1 MSRNTRYQVD
11 PQALSELRQ
20 LADHRRRISPV
31 TWRARIVLAYFEGE
45 QYVEIARRLGCSE
58 HTIARWIKRFRA
70 EGVAGLQTRSRER
83 RGTGRRQK
91 LLAVF
96 LPDTVHQ
103 SPRALGLA
111 RDRWTL
117 QSLQDLCLEQ
127 TGERPS
133 LESIRRA
140 LKRFGYSWK
149 RAKRTVTSPDPDYE
163 RKKRQ

>member
-1 MSRNTRYQVD
+1 MQQDARQID

-20 LADHRRRISPV
+20 LADHRRRISQV
-31 TWRARIVLAYFEGE
+31 TWRARIVLAFFEGE
-45 QYVEIARRLGCSE
+45 QYLDIGRRLGCSQ

-70 EGVAGLQTRSRER
+70 EGVAGLQNRPRER
-83 RGTGRRQK
+83 RGQGRRQK

-103 SPRALGLA
+103 SPRTLGLA

-117 QSLQDLCLEQ
+117 QSLQEQCYQQ

-133 LESIRRA
+133 LESIRRS

-163 RKKRQ
+163 RKKGQ

>member
-1 MSRNTRYQVD
+1 MSRHTRQID
-11 PQALSELRQ
+11 PQTLSVLRQ
-20 LADHRRRISPV
+20 LADHRRRISQV

-45 QYVEIARRLGCSE
+45 QYVDIAKRLGCSQ

-70 EGVAGLQTRSRER
+70 EGVAGLQNRPRER
-83 RGTGRRQK
+83 RGQGRRQK

-96 LPDTVHQ
+96 LPDTVHH
-103 SPRALGLA
+103 SPRTLGLA

-117 QSLQDLCLEQ
+117 ESLQEQCFQQ

-140 LKRFGYSWK
+140 LKRFGYTWK
-149 RAKRTVTSPDPDYE
+149 RAKRTVTSPDPEYE
-163 RKKRQ
+163 RKKGQ